1 MRRKFVRPVD
11 QFRFFS
17 SHWIFCRES
26 IDTGKPTIKK
36 KEILHYV
43 IVIYFSKNIF
53 FLFKL
58 ELVVMNVTRLK
69 QLICI
74 CDTHD

>member
-1 MRRKFVRPVD
+1 MRRKFVRSVD

-26 IDTGKPTIKK
+26 IDTGKPTSKK

-43 IVIYFSKNIF
+43 IVIYFSKNVF
-53 FLFKL
+53 FCS
-58 ELVVMNVTRLK
+58 N
-69 QLICI
+69 
-74 CDTHD
+74 

>member
-26 IDTGKPTIKK
+26 IDTGRPTIKK

-43 IVIYFSKNIF
+43 IVIYFSKNVF
-53 FLFKL
+53 FVQIRARGDK
-58 ELVVMNVTRLK
+58 
-69 QLICI
+69 
-74 CDTHD
+74 CDNTKATNLHL

>member
-1 MRRKFVRPVD
+1 MRSVD

-36 KEILHYV
+36 KEILRYV
-43 IVIYFSKNIF
+43 IVIYFSKNVF
-53 FLFKL
+53 FVQIRARGDK
-58 ELVVMNVTRLK
+58 
-69 QLICI
+69 
-74 CDTHD
+74 CDMTKATNLHL

>member
-1 MRRKFVRPVD
+1 MRRKFVRSVD

-36 KEILHYV
+36 KEILRYV
-43 IVIYFSKNIF
+43 IVIYFSKNVF
-53 FLFKL
+53 FVQIRARGDK
-58 ELVVMNVTRLK
+58 
-69 QLICI
+69 
-74 CDTHD
+74 CDMTKATNLHL

>member
-1 MRRKFVRPVD
+1 MRPVD

-36 KEILHYV
+36 KDILRYV
-43 IVIYFSKNIF
+43 IVIYFSKNVF
-53 FLFKL
+53 FVQIRARGDK
-58 ELVVMNVTRLK
+58 
-69 QLICI
+69 
-74 CDTHD
+74 CDMTKATNLHL